1 MKNAPSPVLIVLALW
16 GAGLGAAGQFGK
28 VSVVFDRFVIDYPEA
43 SPVTLGLTVS
53 LVGFVGLILGVAA
66 GILAQRLG
74 YRRVLVAALALGA
87 GLSAAEASLPPL
99 ALMLPLRLAEGFSH
113 LAIVVAAPVLIAQA
127 SSPRHMGLSMS
138 LWSSFLAVSFALT
151 AWLGR
156 PLAEAQGTGAL
167 FWVHAGYMAVF
178 AGILW
183 GLLPPDKADS
193 TPRLTL
199 SGVLSDHFVIYASP
213 RMAAPALAFFSYT
226 LVYVALL
233 TLLPPL
239 IGGAHQALIATAMPL
254 VTIAASMTLGVWLMR
269 RFSAVAVVQAGFVGA
284 ILAGGLIWGL
294 GGQGWPIVA
303 AALTLAGAL
312 GLVQGASF
320 AAVAQLNTEAPARA
334 RAAGAIAQMGNLGTT
349 TGTPL
354 LVLLLSGFGA
364 TGLLLF
370 IAIPSLWG
378 VAIHQILRHRRRVT
392 PN

>member
-1 MKNAPSPVLIVLALW
+1 
-16 GAGLGAAGQFGK
+16 
-28 VSVVFDRFVIDYPEA
+28 
-43 SPVTLGLTVS
+43 
-53 LVGFVGLILGVAA
+53 
-66 GILAQRLG
+66 
-74 YRRVLVAALALGA
+74 
-87 GLSAAEASLPPL
+87 
-99 ALMLPLRLAEGFSH
+99 
-113 LAIVVAAPVLIAQA
+113 
-127 SSPRHMGLSMS
+127 
-138 LWSSFLAVSFALT
+138 
-151 AWLGR
+151 
-156 PLAEAQGTGAL
+156 
-167 FWVHAGYMAVF
+167 
-178 AGILW
+178 
-183 GLLPPDKADS
+183 
-193 TPRLTL
+193 
-199 SGVLSDHFVIYASP
+199 
-213 RMAAPALAFFSYT
+213 
-226 LVYVALL
+226 
-233 TLLPPL
+233 
-239 IGGAHQALIATAMPL
+239 MPL

>member
-1 MKNAPSPVLIVLALW
+1 MQSAPSPVLIVLALW

-28 VSVVFDRFVIDYPEA
+28 VSVVFDRFVLDYPQA
-43 SPVTLGLTVS
+43 SPVSLGLTVS
-53 LVGFVGLILGVAA
+53 LVGFVGLVLGVAA

-74 YRRVLVAALALGA
+74 YRRILVAALWLGA
-87 GLSAAEASLPPL
+87 ALSALEASLPPL
-99 ALMLPLRLAEGFSH
+99 SILLPLRLAEGFSH

-127 SSPRHMGLSMS
+127 SSARHMGLSMS

-167 FWVHAGYMAVF
+167 FWFHAGYMAVF

-183 GLLPPDKADS
+183 RLLPADQPEPG
-193 TPRLTL
+193 PRLSL
-199 SGVLSDHFVIYASP
+199 SKLLQEHVTIYTSP

-239 IGGAHQALIATAMPL
+239 IGGAYQALIATAMPL

-269 RFSAVAVVQAGFVGA
+269 RFSAVAVVQLGFLGS

-294 GGQGWPIVA
+294 GGQGLPIVA
-303 AALTLAGAL
+303 AVLGLAGAL

-320 AAVAQLNTEAPARA
+320 AAVAQLNAEAPARA

-354 LVLLLSGFGA
+354 LVLLLSGFGM

-370 IAIPSLWG
+370 LLVPSLWG
-378 VAIHQILRHRRRVT
+378 VVIHQILRHRRRLIA
-392 PN
+392 N